1 MSMSDPIADLLTR
14 IRNAQ
19 MAGLPVVECPSSNI
33 KVAIL
38 DVLKQEGYIAGYS
51 ISSDVVKPA
60 LKIDLKYFNGRP
72 VIEELHR
79 GSTPGLRMYKGSEKL
94 PNVRAG
100 LGIAVISTD
109 KGVMTD
115 KAARKAGI
123 GGEVL
128 CTVF

>member
-19 MAGLPVVECPSSNI
+19 MAGKATVSCPSSKI
-33 KVAIL
+33 KQAIL
-38 DVLKQEGYIAGYS
+38 EVLKQEGYIAGYS
-51 ISSDVVKPA
+51 LSDDVVKPE
-60 LKIDLKYFNGRP
+60 LTITLKYFNGRP

-79 GSTPGLRMYKGSEKL
+79 GSTPGLRSYKGVDEL
-94 PNVRAG
+94 PKVRAG
-100 LGIAVISTD
+100 LGVAVVSTN

-115 KAARKAGI
+115 RAARAAGV
-123 GGEVL
+123 GGEIL

>member
-19 MAGLPVVECPSSNI
+19 MAGKPTVVCPSSKI
-33 KVAIL
+33 KQAIL
-38 DVLKQEGYIAGYS
+38 DVLKSEGYIAGYS
-51 ISSDVVKPA
+51 ISSDVVKPE
-60 LKIDLKYFNGRP
+60 LTIELKYYNGRP

-79 GSTPGLRMYKGSEKL
+79 GSSPGLRNYKGSNEL
-94 PNVRAG
+94 PKVRAG
-100 LGIAVISTD
+100 LGVAIISTN

-115 KAARKAGI
+115 KSARAAGV

>member
-19 MAGLPVVECPSSNI
+19 MAGKPTVVSPSSKI
-33 KVAIL
+33 KTAIL
-38 DVLKQEGYIAGYS
+38 DVLKSEGYIAGYS
-51 ISSDVVKPA
+51 ISSDVVKPE
-60 LKIDLKYFNGRP
+60 LTIDLKYYNGRP

-79 GSTPGLRMYKGSEKL
+79 GSSPGLRNYKGKDKL
-94 PNVRAG
+94 PKVRAG
-100 LGIAVISTD
+100 LGIAILSTN

-115 KAARKAGI
+115 KAARTAGV